1 MLSSPEFFFVFFFF
15 VRLAVSKVAAR
26 KKNKVRKGKV
36 IKQRR
41 IMSDTLYNLYLQFE
55 ARPVQNIMGAL
66 HPSGVTSADGL
77 CRLRAGTGILASA
90 KIFSMWQMKPIDWEL
105 CKQLEKMFFYN
116 KV

>member
-1 MLSSPEFFFVFFFF
+1 
-15 VRLAVSKVAAR
+15 
-26 KKNKVRKGKV
+26 
-36 IKQRR
+36 
-41 IMSDTLYNLYLQFE
+41 
-55 ARPVQNIMGAL
+55 MGAL

-116 KV
+116 KVNLSIDEMIVGYQGRWKQKQCNASKPQKDHIQCFGLIDIETGYVLHILTY